1 MEGEFAVGRHEGTDK
16 MIFERLCGAF
26 GRVDTVVMWLN
37 KHELTIL
44 VGEEL
49 FDLLCALIVHH
60 I

>member
-1 MEGEFAVGRHEGTDK
+1 MEGEFAVGCCEGIDK
-16 MIFERLCGAF
+16 MIFERLYGAF
-26 GRVDTVVMWLN
+26 GRVHVVVMWLN
-37 KHELTIL
+37 KHELTVL